1 LDGSDTDGDVDEVVS
16 IVVLAWVWVEELAV
30 LWDPEPDDEGVISA
44 KTFSIGK
51 LKYNSAIIESVSAF
65 SHRFIL
71 VSFSPIP
78 MIH

>member
-1 LDGSDTDGDVDEVVS
+1 M
-16 IVVLAWVWVEELAV
+16 

-65 SHRFIL
+65 LYRFIL
-71 VSFSPIP
+71 VPFSTYSYDSLI
-78 MIH
+78 INSLYIYFSKITKDFV

>member
-1 LDGSDTDGDVDEVVS
+1 
-16 IVVLAWVWVEELAV
+16 V
-30 LWDPEPDDEGVISA
+30 LWNPELDDEGVISA
-44 KTFSIGK
+44 KAFSIGK
-51 LKYNSAIIESVSAF
+51 LKDNSAIIESVSAF